1 MALMRYAWIPMAAL
15 VVATSPA
22 LGEDVAL
29 REAVDAVTARVVKLY
44 GLAAGR
50 QVGYGSGII
59 VSADGLV
66 LTVLSSLIE
75 AQPVRATDASGRQFE
90 AEVVY
95 RDRSRQLA
103 LLRLRPP
110 SLMVT
115 TQEEPI
121 DYLPH
126 FALDADQTLLPGDW
140 VITAGN
146 AFKVAEGS
154 EPVSLAHGVFSV
166 RTPLDARRRV
176 KDFPYHGDVL
186 VIDAIT
192 SNPGGPGSAVVN
204 LDAKLVGMVG
214 RFVTANLT
222 HTHFNYAVPADVL
235 ADFLTE
241 ALDPDLQ
248 RQVADRA
255 DAAANAAPLDVGI
268 RLSKVGY
275 QQTLPFVERVR
286 RASRAAKAGVR
297 KNDLILTVNG
307 RSITSIEDF
316 EKQMRRTSPD
326 EEIDL
331 VLRRKKRIV
340 TVRIEVE
347 SKP

>member
-1 MALMRYAWIPMAAL
+1 MTVPRSYKWIPFVALVAATAPTWGEDAAL
-15 VVATSPA
+15 
-22 LGEDVAL
+22 
-29 REAVDAVTARVVKLY
+29 RHAVDTVTARVVKLY

-50 QVGYGSGII
+50 QVGYGSGIV
-59 VSADGLV
+59 VSDAGLV

-75 AQPVRATDASGRQFE
+75 AQPVRATDARGRRYE

-95 RDRSRQLA
+95 RDRIRQLA
-103 LLRLRPP
+103 LLRLRPLAGTARSQVDP
-110 SLMVT
+110 AVT
-115 TQEEPI
+115 GLS
-121 DYLPH
+121 Y
-126 FALDADQTLLPGDW
+126 FALKDEATLLPGDW

-204 LDAKLVGMVG
+204 LDAKLVGMIG

-222 HTHFNYAVPADVL
+222 HTHFNYAVPTDVL
-235 ADFLTE
+235 ADFLEE

-248 RQVADRA
+248 RQAADRA
-255 DAAANAAPLDVGI
+255 TDAAHAEPLDVGI
-268 RLSKVGY
+268 RLTHVGY

-286 RASRAAKAGVR
+286 RSSRAARAGVR
-297 KNDLILTVNG
+297 KDDLILTVNG
-307 RSITSIEDF
+307 RSITSVEDF
-316 EKQMRRTSPD
+316 QQQMRRISPD
-326 EEIDL
+326 AGIDL
-331 VLRRKKRIV
+331 VLRRKKRII
-340 TVRIEVE
+340 TLRIEGE
-347 SKP
+347 S